1 MLSVEELVLMIL
13 AGVIS
18 AAGLQI
24 WQERA
29 SVFQQSANSHV
40 AWARLMST
48 VEDARAEIDAR

>member
-13 AGVIS
+13 TGIIS
-18 AAGLQI
+18 AAGLRI

-29 SVFQQSANSHV
+29 SIFQDSADSYV
-40 AWARLMST
+40 AWARLMHT